1 MELNLQKARSIVV
14 NITGQVEAPG
24 TYTISGFSSVL
35 NALYAAGGP
44 NEVGTYR
51 DINIIRNGKVIYNVD
66 LYDYFSNGIY
76 PNIYLRDQDVILVK
90 PFKIQTEVESG
101 FKQLALI

>member
-1 MELNLQKARSIVV
+1 MVKLFI
-14 NITGQVEAPG
+14 
-24 TYTISGFSSVL
+24 
-35 NALYAAGGP
+35 
-44 NEVGTYR
+44 
-51 DINIIRNGKVIYNVD
+51 NVD

-101 FKQLALI
+101 FKQLALFELKEDESLIDLINISGGASSNSYKSKIFIERFDDF

>member
-1 MELNLQKARSIVV
+1 M

-44 NEVGTYR
+44 NEIGTYR
-51 DINIIRNGKVIYNVD
+51 DINIIRNGKVIY
-66 LYDYFSNGIY
+66 
-76 PNIYLRDQDVILVK
+76 QC
-90 PFKIQTEVESG
+90 
-101 FKQLALI
+101 